1 MAWSVGRSCI
11 TSKDPG
17 ALSSPATI
25 PSEGHAATH
34 SPGAASD
41 MDKPVETLKN
51 MNLETAKHAQWV
63 VRVLAPKL
71 IRYSFQAKQKTVQA
85 EKFQCLLVSTIPTQ
99 FMIGS
104 VPFNFAAPQAARQ
117 AFQKFREGLCFRVQQ
132 PEFDGRMK
140 AEYISTPIKRALLLT
155 NPATVTAVPPT
166 ATDALK
172 DVADHVDVG
181 MSLTNVLGRLNKMY
195 WPQTQTLSGGTRQT
209 QLLNLCGK
217 VNSISSAK
225 QVIVA
230 GRTRKVSAM
239 ELADQEAS
247 LVEVHVWDEAHEQ
260 LEGVN
265 EGEGITIVGCSAQRE
280 ANSELV
286 KLNLWD
292 SGYVLK
298 SGPKAQALSSWNPQ
312 QQSLT
317 KLTTVFTPSNPL
329 LPTDCES
336 LPTCAAAL
344 ANSPKLSEDRVIQVN
359 RCLIDIPTREEQM
372 FTQDGKRLYSSC
384 RLRDWSGAVDVDL
397 VSEAMLT
404 LYGCKTQEE
413 VREALAT
420 GALKVTLSRV
430 NARGTLRPTDT
441 GSKTLIGQIEESPL
455 DAPVSAKA
463 MRAML
468 GLSEVSGEVVLAAPA
483 GRVQDLS
490 GLALESS
497 DRGFLPA
504 HRVLLLVKGTTSSTL
519 EPIGE
524 TGQSLTAQSF
534 RVASKDARCLL
545 SDSEVY
551 VNLYGYCDF
560 SSMLQHRLDKDT
572 ALVLASALEVAP
584 DTQEKTFTVEHMVKV
599 QDVDKLKTSL
609 DIEWKIVLLS
619 EANEEREQY
628 ASPTKAEYWDRDVK
642 KLKRMVSEP

>member
-1 MAWSVGRSCI
+1 M
-11 TSKDPG
+11 
-17 ALSSPATI
+17 
-25 PSEGHAATH
+25 
-34 SPGAASD
+34 
-41 MDKPVETLKN
+41 ETLKN
-51 MNLETAKHAQWV
+51 MNLETGKHAQWV

-71 IRYSFQAKQKTVQA
+71 IRHSFQSKQKTVQA

-104 VPFNFAAPQAARQ
+104 VPFNFAAPQAAKQ
-117 AFQKFREGLCFRVQQ
+117 AFQKFRAGLCFRVQQ

-140 AEYISTPIKRALLLT
+140 AEYISTPIKRTLLLT

-166 ATDALK
+166 ATDLLK

-195 WPQTQTLSGGTRQT
+195 WPQTQTLSGGTRHT

-344 ANSPKLSEDRVIQVN
+344 ANPPKLSEDRVIQVN

-413 VREALAT
+413 VREALET
-420 GALKVTLSRV
+420 RALKVKLSRV
-430 NARGTLRPTDT
+430 NARGILRPTDT

-534 RVASKDARCLL
+534 RVASKEARCLL

-599 QDVDKLKTSL
+599 QDADKLKTSL

-619 EANEEREQY
+619 EANEKREQY
-628 ASPTKAEYWDRDVK
+628 ASPTKAEYWDREVK
-642 KLKRMVSEP
+642 KLKRMTSEPWEPADGS

>member
-1 MAWSVGRSCI
+1 
-11 TSKDPG
+11 
-17 ALSSPATI
+17 
-25 PSEGHAATH
+25 
-34 SPGAASD
+34 

-51 MNLETAKHAQWV
+51 MNTETAKHAQWV

-104 VPFNFAAPQAARQ
+104 VPFNFAAPQAGRQ
-117 AFQKFREGLCFRVQQ
+117 AFQKFRAGLCFRVQQ

-140 AEYISTPIKRALLLT
+140 AEYISTPIKKTLLLT

-166 ATDALK
+166 ATDTLK

-298 SGPKAQALSSWNPQ
+298 SGPKAQALSSWSPQ

-344 ANSPKLSEDRVIQVN
+344 ANPPKLSEDRVIQVN

-404 LYGCKTQEE
+404 LYGRTTQEE
-413 VREALAT
+413 VREALTT
-420 GALKVTLSRV
+420 GTLKVTLSRV
-430 NARGTLRPTDT
+430 NARGILRPTDT

-490 GLALESS
+490 GLVLESS

-504 HRVLLLVKGTTSSTL
+504 HRVLLLVKGTTTSTL
-519 EPIGE
+519 QPIGE

-534 RVASKDARCLL
+534 RVASKEARCLL

-619 EANEEREQY
+619 EANEERDQY
-628 ASPTKAEYWDRDVK
+628 ASPTKAEYWNRDVK
-642 KLKRMVSEP
+642 KLKRIVSEPLEPSEVS

>member
-1 MAWSVGRSCI
+1 
-11 TSKDPG
+11 
-17 ALSSPATI
+17 
-25 PSEGHAATH
+25 
-34 SPGAASD
+34 

-51 MNLETAKHAQWV
+51 MNLETGKHAQWV

-71 IRYSFQAKQKTVQA
+71 IRYSFQSKQKTVQA

-104 VPFNFAAPQAARQ
+104 VPFNFAAPQAGRQ
-117 AFQKFREGLCFRVQQ
+117 AFQKFRAGLCFRVQQ

-140 AEYISTPIKRALLLT
+140 AEYISTSIKKALLLT

-166 ATDALK
+166 ATDMLK

-239 ELADQEAS
+239 ELADQEGS

-298 SGPKAQALSSWNPQ
+298 SGPKAQALSSWNPRE
-312 QQSLT
+312 QSLT

-344 ANSPKLSEDRVIQVN
+344 ANPPKLSEDRVIQVN

-420 GALKVTLSRV
+420 RALKVKLSRV
-430 NARGTLRPTDT
+430 NARGILRPTDT

-490 GLALESS
+490 GLVLESS

-519 EPIGE
+519 QPIGE

-534 RVASKDARCLL
+534 RVASKEARCLL

-599 QDVDKLKTSL
+599 QDADKLKTSL

-628 ASPTKAEYWDRDVK
+628 ASPTKAEYWNRDVK
-642 KLKRMVSEP
+642 KLKRIVSEPLEPSEVS

>member
-1 MAWSVGRSCI
+1 
-11 TSKDPG
+11 
-17 ALSSPATI
+17 
-25 PSEGHAATH
+25 
-34 SPGAASD
+34 

-51 MNLETAKHAQWV
+51 MNLETAKHAQWM

-71 IRYSFQAKQKTVQA
+71 IRYSFQSKQKTVEA

-104 VPFNFAAPQAARQ
+104 VPFNFAAPKAASQ
-117 AFQKFREGLCFRVQQ
+117 AFQKFKAGLCFRVQQ

-140 AEYISTPIKRALLLT
+140 AEYISTPIKKALLLT
-155 NPATVTAVPPT
+155 NPATVTAVPL
-166 ATDALK
+166 TDTDTLK

-181 MSLTNVLGRLNKMY
+181 MSLTNVLGRLNKMC

-230 GRTRKVSAM
+230 GRTRKVSAI

-260 LEGVN
+260 LQGVN
-265 EGEGITIVGCSAQRE
+265 DGEGITIVGCSAQRE

-292 SGYVLK
+292 SGYILK

-329 LPTDCES
+329 LPTECES

-344 ANSPKLSEDRVIQVN
+344 ANPPKLSEDRVIQVN
-359 RCLIDIPTREEQM
+359 RCLIEVPTREEQM

-420 GALKVTLSRV
+420 RALKVKLSRV
-430 NARGTLRPTDT
+430 NARGILRPTDT

-490 GLALESS
+490 GLAVESS

-504 HRVLLLVKGTTSSTL
+504 HRVLLLVKGTTSTTL

-534 RVASKDARCLL
+534 RVASKEARCLL

-551 VNLYGYCDF
+551 VNLYGYCDY
-560 SSMLQHRLDKDT
+560 SSMLQHRLDTDT

-599 QDVDKLKTSL
+599 QDVDKLKASL

-619 EANEEREQY
+619 EANEDREQY

-642 KLKRMVSEP
+642 KLKRIVSEPLEPPEAS

>member
-1 MAWSVGRSCI
+1 
-11 TSKDPG
+11 
-17 ALSSPATI
+17 
-25 PSEGHAATH
+25 
-34 SPGAASD
+34 

-104 VPFNFAAPQAARQ
+104 VPFNFAAPQAAKQ
-117 AFQKFREGLCFRVQQ
+117 AFQKFRAGLCFRVQQ

-140 AEYISTPIKRALLLT
+140 AEYISTPIKKTLLLT

-166 ATDALK
+166 ETDMLK

-344 ANSPKLSEDRVIQVN
+344 ANPPKLSEDRVIQVN

-420 GALKVTLSRV
+420 RTLKVKLSRV
-430 NARGTLRPTDT
+430 NVRGILRPTDT

-534 RVASKDARCLL
+534 RVASKEARCLL

-551 VNLYGYCDF
+551 VNLYGYCDY

-628 ASPTKAEYWDRDVK
+628 ASPTKAEYWNRDVK
-642 KLKRMVSEP
+642 KLKRIVSEPLEPSEVS

>member
-1 MAWSVGRSCI
+1 
-11 TSKDPG
+11 
-17 ALSSPATI
+17 
-25 PSEGHAATH
+25 
-34 SPGAASD
+34 

-71 IRYSFQAKQKTVQA
+71 IRYSFQSKQKTVQA
-85 EKFQCLLVSTIPTQ
+85 EKFQCLLVSTNPTQ

-117 AFQKFREGLCFRVQQ
+117 ALQKFRAGLCFRVQQ

-140 AEYISTPIKRALLLT
+140 PEYISTPIKKSLLLT
-155 NPATVTAVPPT
+155 NPASVTAVPLT
-166 ATDALK
+166 ATDTLK

-260 LEGVN
+260 FEGVI

-344 ANSPKLSEDRVIQVN
+344 ANPPKLSEDRVIQVN

-420 GALKVTLSRV
+420 RALKVKLSRV
-430 NARGTLRPTDT
+430 NARGILRPTDT

-519 EPIGE
+519 EPIGD

-534 RVASKDARCLL
+534 RVASKEARCLL

-628 ASPTKAEYWDRDVK
+628 ASPTKAEYWNRDVK
-642 KLKRMVSEP
+642 KLKRIVSEPLEPSEVS

>member
-1 MAWSVGRSCI
+1 
-11 TSKDPG
+11 
-17 ALSSPATI
+17 
-25 PSEGHAATH
+25 
-34 SPGAASD
+34 

-104 VPFNFAAPQAARQ
+104 VPFNFAAPQAAKQ
-117 AFQKFREGLCFRVQQ
+117 AFQKFRAGLCFWVQQ

-140 AEYISTPIKRALLLT
+140 AEYISTPIKKSLLLT
-155 NPATVTAVPPT
+155 NPATVSAVPPT
-166 ATDALK
+166 ATDTLK
-172 DVADHVDVG
+172 EIADHVDVG
-181 MSLTNVLGRLNKMY
+181 MTLTNVLGRLNKMY

-344 ANSPKLSEDRVIQVN
+344 ANPPKLSEDRVIQVN

-420 GALKVTLSRV
+420 RALKVKLSRV
-430 NARGTLRPTDT
+430 NARGILRPTDT

-524 TGQSLTAQSF
+524 KGQSLTAQSF
-534 RVASKDARCLL
+534 RVASKEARCLL

-551 VNLYGYCDF
+551 VNLYGYCDY

-628 ASPTKAEYWDRDVK
+628 ASPTKAEYWNRDVK
-642 KLKRMVSEP
+642 KLKRIVSEPLEPSEVS

>member
-1 MAWSVGRSCI
+1 
-11 TSKDPG
+11 
-17 ALSSPATI
+17 
-25 PSEGHAATH
+25 
-34 SPGAASD
+34 

-117 AFQKFREGLCFRVQQ
+117 AFQKFRAGLCFRVQQ
-132 PEFDGRMK
+132 PEFDSRMK
-140 AEYISTPIKRALLLT
+140 AEYISTPIKKALLLT

-166 ATDALK
+166 ATDTLK

-181 MSLTNVLGRLNKMY
+181 MTLTNVLGRLNKMY

-344 ANSPKLSEDRVIQVN
+344 ANPPKLSEDRVIQVN

-420 GALKVTLSRV
+420 RALKVKLSRV
-430 NARGTLRPTDT
+430 NARGILRPTDT

-534 RVASKDARCLL
+534 RVASKEARCLL

-628 ASPTKAEYWDRDVK
+628 ASPTKAEYWNRDVK
-642 KLKRMVSEP
+642 KLKRIVSEPLEPPEVS

>member
-1 MAWSVGRSCI
+1 
-11 TSKDPG
+11 
-17 ALSSPATI
+17 
-25 PSEGHAATH
+25 
-34 SPGAASD
+34 

-51 MNLETAKHAQWV
+51 MNLETGKHAQWM

-71 IRYSFQAKQKTVQA
+71 IRYSFQAKEKTVQA

-104 VPFNFAAPQAARQ
+104 VPFNFAAPKAASL
-117 AFQKFREGLCFRVQQ
+117 AFQKFKAGLCFRVQQ

-140 AEYISTPIKRALLLT
+140 AEYISTPIKKALLLT
-155 NPATVTAVPPT
+155 NPATVTAVPLTDT
-166 ATDALK
+166 AKLK

-181 MSLTNVLGRLNKMY
+181 MSLTNVLGRLNKMC

-230 GRTRKVSAM
+230 GRTRKVSAI

-292 SGYVLK
+292 SGYILK

-344 ANSPKLSEDRVIQVN
+344 ANPPKLSEDRVIQVN

-420 GALKVTLSRV
+420 RALKVKLSRV
-430 NARGTLRPTDT
+430 NARGILRPTDT

-490 GLALESS
+490 GLVVESS

-534 RVASKDARCLL
+534 RVASKEARCLL

-551 VNLYGYCDF
+551 VNLYGYCDY
-560 SSMLQHRLDKDT
+560 SSMLQHRLDTDT

-599 QDVDKLKTSL
+599 QDVDKLKASL

-619 EANEEREQY
+619 EANEDREQY

-642 KLKRMVSEP
+642 KLKRIVSEPLEPPEAS

>member
-1 MAWSVGRSCI
+1 M
-11 TSKDPG
+11 
-17 ALSSPATI
+17 
-25 PSEGHAATH
+25 
-34 SPGAASD
+34 
-41 MDKPVETLKN
+41 ETLKN

-117 AFQKFREGLCFRVQQ
+117 AFQKFRAGLCFRVQQ
-132 PEFDGRMK
+132 PEFDSRMK
-140 AEYISTPIKRALLLT
+140 AEYISTPIKKALLLT

-166 ATDALK
+166 ATDTLK

-181 MSLTNVLGRLNKMY
+181 MTLTNVLGRLNKMY

-344 ANSPKLSEDRVIQVN
+344 ANPPKLSEDRVIQVN

-420 GALKVTLSRV
+420 RALKVKLSRV
-430 NARGTLRPTDT
+430 NARGILRPTDT

-534 RVASKDARCLL
+534 RVASKEARCLL

-628 ASPTKAEYWDRDVK
+628 ASPTKAEYWNRDVK
-642 KLKRMVSEP
+642 KLKRIVSEPLEPSEVS

>member
-1 MAWSVGRSCI
+1 
-11 TSKDPG
+11 
-17 ALSSPATI
+17 
-25 PSEGHAATH
+25 
-34 SPGAASD
+34 

-117 AFQKFREGLCFRVQQ
+117 AFQKFRAGLCFRVQQ
-132 PEFDGRMK
+132 PEFDSRMK
-140 AEYISTPIKRALLLT
+140 AEYISTPIKKALLLT

-166 ATDALK
+166 ATDTLK

-181 MSLTNVLGRLNKMY
+181 MTLTNVLGRLNKMY

-230 GRTRKVSAM
+230 GRTRRVSAI

-344 ANSPKLSEDRVIQVN
+344 ANPPKLSEDRVIQVN

-404 LYGCKTQEE
+404 LYGCTTQEE

-420 GALKVTLSRV
+420 RALKVKLSRV
-430 NARGTLRPTDT
+430 NARGILRPTDT

-534 RVASKDARCLL
+534 RVASKEARCLL

-628 ASPTKAEYWDRDVK
+628 ASPTKAEYWNRDVK
-642 KLKRMVSEP
+642 KLKRIVSEPLEPSEVS

>member
-1 MAWSVGRSCI
+1 
-11 TSKDPG
+11 
-17 ALSSPATI
+17 
-25 PSEGHAATH
+25 
-34 SPGAASD
+34 

-71 IRYSFQAKQKTVQA
+71 IRYSFQSKQKTVQA

-117 AFQKFREGLCFRVQQ
+117 AFQKFRAGLCFRVQQ

-140 AEYISTPIKRALLLT
+140 AEYISTPIKKTLLLT

-166 ATDALK
+166 ATDTLK

-344 ANSPKLSEDRVIQVN
+344 ANPPKLSEDRVIQVN

-420 GALKVTLSRV
+420 RTLKVKLSRV
-430 NARGTLRPTDT
+430 NVRGILRPTDT

-534 RVASKDARCLL
+534 RVASKEARCLL

-551 VNLYGYCDF
+551 VSLYGYCDF

-628 ASPTKAEYWDRDVK
+628 ASPTKAEYWNRDVK
-642 KLKRMVSEP
+642 KLKRIVSEPLEPSEVS

>member
-1 MAWSVGRSCI
+1 
-11 TSKDPG
+11 
-17 ALSSPATI
+17 
-25 PSEGHAATH
+25 
-34 SPGAASD
+34 
-41 MDKPVETLKN
+41 MDRPVETLKN

-117 AFQKFREGLCFRVQQ
+117 AFQKFRAGLCFRVQQ

-140 AEYISTPIKRALLLT
+140 AEYISTSIKKALLLT

-166 ATDALK
+166 ATDMLK

-209 QLLNLCGK
+209 QLLNLTGK
-217 VNSISSAK
+217 VNSLSSAK

-344 ANSPKLSEDRVIQVN
+344 ANPPKLSEDRVIQVN

-430 NARGTLRPTDT
+430 NARGILRPTDT

-490 GLALESS
+490 GLVLESS

-534 RVASKDARCLL
+534 RVASKEARCLL

-584 DTQEKTFTVEHMVKV
+584 DTNEKTFTVEHMVKV

-628 ASPTKAEYWDRDVK
+628 ASPTKAEYWNRDVK
-642 KLKRMVSEP
+642 KLKRIVSEPLEPSEVS

>member
-1 MAWSVGRSCI
+1 M
-11 TSKDPG
+11 
-17 ALSSPATI
+17 
-25 PSEGHAATH
+25 
-34 SPGAASD
+34 
-41 MDKPVETLKN
+41 ETLKN

-117 AFQKFREGLCFRVQQ
+117 AFQKFRAGLCFRVQQ

-140 AEYISTPIKRALLLT
+140 AEYISTPIKKTLLLT

-166 ATDALK
+166 ATDMLK

-217 VNSISSAK
+217 VNSIGSAK

-344 ANSPKLSEDRVIQVN
+344 ANPPKLSEDRVIQVN
-359 RCLIDIPTREEQM
+359 RCLIDIPTRAEQM

-420 GALKVTLSRV
+420 RTLKVKLSRV
-430 NARGTLRPTDT
+430 NVRGILRPTDT

-534 RVASKDARCLL
+534 RVASKEARCLL
-545 SDSEVY
+545 SDSEVN

-584 DTQEKTFTVEHMVKV
+584 DTKEKTFTVEHMVKV

-628 ASPTKAEYWDRDVK
+628 ASPTKAEYWNRDVK
-642 KLKRMVSEP
+642 KLKRIVSEPLEPSEVS

>member
-1 MAWSVGRSCI
+1 
-11 TSKDPG
+11 
-17 ALSSPATI
+17 
-25 PSEGHAATH
+25 
-34 SPGAASD
+34 
-41 MDKPVETLKN
+41 
-51 MNLETAKHAQWV
+51 
-63 VRVLAPKL
+63 
-71 IRYSFQAKQKTVQA
+71 
-85 EKFQCLLVSTIPTQ
+85 
-99 FMIGS
+99 
-104 VPFNFAAPQAARQ
+104 
-117 AFQKFREGLCFRVQQ
+117 
-132 PEFDGRMK
+132 
-140 AEYISTPIKRALLLT
+140 
-155 NPATVTAVPPT
+155 
-166 ATDALK
+166 
-172 DVADHVDVG
+172 
-181 MSLTNVLGRLNKMY
+181 
-195 WPQTQTLSGGTRQT
+195 
-209 QLLNLCGK
+209 
-217 VNSISSAK
+217 
-225 QVIVA
+225 
-230 GRTRKVSAM
+230 M

-344 ANSPKLSEDRVIQVN
+344 ANPPKLSEDRVIQVN

-420 GALKVTLSRV
+420 RTLKVKLSRV
-430 NARGTLRPTDT
+430 NVRGILRPTDT

-524 TGQSLTAQSF
+524 KGQSLTAQSF
-534 RVASKDARCLL
+534 RVASKEARCLL

-551 VNLYGYCDF
+551 VNLYGYCDY

-628 ASPTKAEYWDRDVK
+628 ASPTKAEYWNRDVK
-642 KLKRMVSEP
+642 KLKRIVSEPLEPSEVS

>member
-1 MAWSVGRSCI
+1 
-11 TSKDPG
+11 
-17 ALSSPATI
+17 
-25 PSEGHAATH
+25 
-34 SPGAASD
+34 

-51 MNLETAKHAQWV
+51 MNLETGKHAQWV

-71 IRYSFQAKQKTVQA
+71 IRYSFQSKHKTVQA

-104 VPFNFAAPQAARQ
+104 VPFNFAAPQAGRQ
-117 AFQKFREGLCFRVQQ
+117 AFQKFRAGLCFRVQQ

-140 AEYISTPIKRALLLT
+140 AEYISTPIKRTLLLT

-166 ATDALK
+166 ATDMLK

-217 VNSISSAK
+217 VNSIGSAK

-230 GRTRKVSAM
+230 GRTRRVTAI

-298 SGPKAQALSSWNPQ
+298 SGPKAQALSSWSPQ

-344 ANSPKLSEDRVIQVN
+344 ANPPKLSEDRVIQVN

-404 LYGCKTQEE
+404 LYDCKTQEE
-413 VREALAT
+413 VREALET
-420 GALKVTLSRV
+420 RALKAKLSRV
-430 NARGTLRPTDT
+430 NARGILRPTDT

-490 GLALESS
+490 GLVLESS

-519 EPIGE
+519 QPIGE

-534 RVASKDARCLL
+534 RVASKEARCLL

-599 QDVDKLKTSL
+599 QDADKLKTSL

-628 ASPTKAEYWDRDVK
+628 ASPTKAEYWNRDVK
-642 KLKRMVSEP
+642 KLKRIVSEPLEPPEVS

>member
-1 MAWSVGRSCI
+1 M
-11 TSKDPG
+11 
-17 ALSSPATI
+17 
-25 PSEGHAATH
+25 
-34 SPGAASD
+34 
-41 MDKPVETLKN
+41 ETLKN
-51 MNLETAKHAQWV
+51 MNLETGKHAQWV

-71 IRYSFQAKQKTVQA
+71 IRYSFQSKQKTVQA

-104 VPFNFAAPQAARQ
+104 VPFNFAAPQAGRQ
-117 AFQKFREGLCFRVQQ
+117 AFQKFRAGLCFRVQQ

-140 AEYISTPIKRALLLT
+140 AEYISTPIKRTLLLT

-166 ATDALK
+166 ATDMLK

-239 ELADQEAS
+239 ELADQEGS

-298 SGPKAQALSSWNPQ
+298 SGPKAQALSSWNPRE
-312 QQSLT
+312 QSLT

-344 ANSPKLSEDRVIQVN
+344 ANPPKLSEDRVIQVN

-404 LYGCKTQEE
+404 LYDCKTQEE

-420 GALKVTLSRV
+420 RALKVKLSRV
-430 NARGTLRPTDT
+430 NARGILRPTDT

-483 GRVQDLS
+483 GRVHDLS

-519 EPIGE
+519 QPIGE

-534 RVASKDARCLL
+534 RVASKEARCLL

-599 QDVDKLKTSL
+599 QDADKLKTSL

-628 ASPTKAEYWDRDVK
+628 ASPTKAEYWNRDVK
-642 KLKRMVSEP
+642 KLKRIVSEPLEPSEVS

>member
-1 MAWSVGRSCI
+1 
-11 TSKDPG
+11 
-17 ALSSPATI
+17 
-25 PSEGHAATH
+25 
-34 SPGAASD
+34 

-117 AFQKFREGLCFRVQQ
+117 AFQKFRAGLCFRVQQ

-140 AEYISTPIKRALLLT
+140 AEYISTPIKKTLLLT

-166 ATDALK
+166 ETDMLK

-239 ELADQEAS
+239 ELADQEGS

-298 SGPKAQALSSWNPQ
+298 SGPKAQALSSWNPRE
-312 QQSLT
+312 QSLT

-344 ANSPKLSEDRVIQVN
+344 ANPPKLSEDRVIQVN

-420 GALKVTLSRV
+420 RTLNVKLSRV
-430 NARGTLRPTDT
+430 NARGILRPTDT

-619 EANEEREQY
+619 EANEERDQY
-628 ASPTKAEYWDRDVK
+628 ASPTKAEYWNRDVK
-642 KLKRMVSEP
+642 KLKRIVSEPLEPPEVS

>member
-1 MAWSVGRSCI
+1 
-11 TSKDPG
+11 
-17 ALSSPATI
+17 
-25 PSEGHAATH
+25 
-34 SPGAASD
+34 

-85 EKFQCLLVSTIPTQ
+85 EKFQCLLVAKIPTQ
-99 FMIGS
+99 FMIGI
-104 VPFNFAAPQAARQ
+104 VPFNFATPDAARKALQ
-117 AFQKFREGLCFRVQQ
+117 RFKPGLCFRVQQ

-140 AEYISTPIKRALLLT
+140 AEYMSTPIKRALLLT
-155 NPATVTAVPPT
+155 NPATVTAVPLT
-166 ATDALK
+166 ATDMLK

-181 MSLTNVLGRLNKMY
+181 MTLTNVLGRLNKMC

-209 QLLNLCGK
+209 QMLNLTGK

-225 QVIVA
+225 QVIIA
-230 GRTRKVSAM
+230 GRTRKVSAI

-265 EGEGITIVGCSAQRE
+265 EGEGITIIGCSAQRE
-280 ANSELV
+280 ADGMLV

-292 SGYVLK
+292 SAYVLK
-298 SGPKAQALSSWNPQ
+298 SGPIAKKLSEWVPG

-336 LPTCAAAL
+336 MPTCAAAL
-344 ANSPKLSEDRVIQVN
+344 ANPPKLSEDRVIQVN
-359 RCLIDIPTREEQM
+359 RCLIDIPTRAEQM

-413 VREALAT
+413 VREVLAT
-420 GALKVTLSRV
+420 RALKVKLSRV
-430 NARGTLRPTDT
+430 NVRGILRPTDT

-584 DTQEKTFTVEHMVKV
+584 DTQAKTFTVEHMVKV

-628 ASPTKAEYWDRDVK
+628 ASPTKAEYWNRDVK
-642 KLKRMVSEP
+642 KLKRIVSEPLEPSEVS

>member
-1 MAWSVGRSCI
+1 M
-11 TSKDPG
+11 
-17 ALSSPATI
+17 
-25 PSEGHAATH
+25 
-34 SPGAASD
+34 
-41 MDKPVETLKN
+41 ETLKN

-99 FMIGS
+99 FMTGS

-117 AFQKFREGLCFRVQQ
+117 AFQKFRAGLCFRVQQ
-132 PEFDGRMK
+132 PEFDSRMK
-140 AEYISTPIKRALLLT
+140 AEYISTPIKKTLLLT

-166 ATDALK
+166 ATDTLK

-230 GRTRKVSAM
+230 GRTRKVSAL

-298 SGPKAQALSSWNPQ
+298 SGPKAQALSSWNPRE
-312 QQSLT
+312 QSLT

-344 ANSPKLSEDRVIQVN
+344 ANPPKLSEDRVIQVN

-420 GALKVTLSRV
+420 RTLNVKLSRV
-430 NARGTLRPTDT
+430 NARGILRPTDT

-534 RVASKDARCLL
+534 RVASKEARCLL

-628 ASPTKAEYWDRDVK
+628 ASPTKAEYWNRDVK
-642 KLKRMVSEP
+642 KLKRIVSEPLEPSEVS

>member
-1 MAWSVGRSCI
+1 
-11 TSKDPG
+11 
-17 ALSSPATI
+17 
-25 PSEGHAATH
+25 
-34 SPGAASD
+34 

-117 AFQKFREGLCFRVQQ
+117 AFQKFRAGLCFRVQQ

-140 AEYISTPIKRALLLT
+140 AEYISTPIKKTLLLT
-155 NPATVTAVPPT
+155 NPATVTAVSLT
-166 ATDALK
+166 ATDTLK

-344 ANSPKLSEDRVIQVN
+344 ANPPKLSEDRVIQVN

-420 GALKVTLSRV
+420 RTLKVKLSRV
-430 NARGTLRPTDT
+430 NVRGILRPTDT

-534 RVASKDARCLL
+534 RVASKEARCLL
-545 SDSEVY
+545 SDPEVY
-551 VNLYGYCDF
+551 VNLYGYCDY
-560 SSMLQHRLDKDT
+560 SGMLQHRLDKDT

-628 ASPTKAEYWDRDVK
+628 ASPTKAEYWNRDVK
-642 KLKRMVSEP
+642 KLKRIVSEPLEPSEVS

>member
-1 MAWSVGRSCI
+1 
-11 TSKDPG
+11 
-17 ALSSPATI
+17 
-25 PSEGHAATH
+25 
-34 SPGAASD
+34 

-51 MNLETAKHAQWV
+51 MNLETGKHAQWV

-117 AFQKFREGLCFRVQQ
+117 AFQKFRAGLCFRVQQ
-132 PEFDGRMK
+132 PEFDSRMK
-140 AEYISTPIKRALLLT
+140 AEYISTPIKKALLLT

-166 ATDALK
+166 ATDTLK

-181 MSLTNVLGRLNKMY
+181 MTLTNVLGRLNKMY

-230 GRTRKVSAM
+230 GRTRRVSAI

-344 ANSPKLSEDRVIQVN
+344 ANPPKLSEDRVIQVN

-404 LYGCKTQEE
+404 LYGCTTQEE

-420 GALKVTLSRV
+420 RALKVKLSRV
-430 NARGTLRPTDT
+430 NARGILRPTDT

-534 RVASKDARCLL
+534 RVASKEARCLL

-628 ASPTKAEYWDRDVK
+628 ASPTKAEYWNRDVK
-642 KLKRMVSEP
+642 KLKRIVSEPLEPSEVS